1 MTTLPQP
8 IPMWRDRWSGEPG
21 GFVVLDLGEQPAS
34 DLFPH
39 PDAPGPDP
47 RYPLRMVIS
56 TVSGL
61 IQLEDDPT
69 TPQEVLGIEPIAVLQ
84 QADTSVAQAAAVGYL
99 ESGKE
104 VLEYPSPHGG
114 SWTTQLEER
123 GLVSVRDGEA
133 DVVVDNFGIMH
144 DRDQKAA
151 LTERVSHLNADGVL
165 LLQYHN
171 VAAVVR
177 HGMWNSLKLGHY
189 GLYSTPVI
197 VAMAEELGLVALNA
211 WEYPL
216 YNGTVLLALARKGS
230 KWGDRQGETVTA
242 MIGRELAE
250 GITTPEYVASLGR
263 AVTDSVAAI
272 GGYLTEAAEKGLRVA
287 GYGAASRTAS
297 LLCAADITKD
307 KMFAIADGAPG
318 KHGLSMPVNRI
329 PIVSPQDLIAAH
341 PDRVLLFVPD
351 LLDEVRR
358 TYPEIESNGGRWV
371 LMEPAP
377 HEVEPV

>member
-1 MTTLPQP
+1 
-8 IPMWRDRWSGEPG
+8 
-21 GFVVLDLGEQPAS
+21 
-34 DLFPH
+34 
-39 PDAPGPDP
+39 
-47 RYPLRMVIS
+47 MVIS

-69 TPQEVLGIEPIAVLQ
+69 TPEEVLGIEPKAVVD
-84 QADTSVAQAAAVGYL
+84 QAEEAVAQAAAAGYL
-99 ESGKE
+99 VAGER

-114 SWTTQLEER
+114 SWTAQLSAR
-123 GLVSVRDGEA
+123 GLVPVADGEA
-133 DVVVDNFGIMH
+133 DVVIDNFGIMH

-151 LTERVSHLNADGVL
+151 LVERVSHLDPDGVL

-177 HGMWNSLKLGHY
+177 HGMWNTLKLGHY

-197 VAMAEELGLVALNA
+197 VAMGNELGLVALGA

-216 YNGTVLLALARKGS
+216 YSGTVLIAFARSGS
-230 KWGDRQGETVTA
+230 KWGTEQGDSVSTKVA
-242 MIGRELAE
+242 AELAE
-250 GITTPEYVASLGR
+250 GITDPAYVATLGT
-263 AVTDSVAAI
+263 AVNDSVAAI
-272 GGYLTEAAEKGLRVA
+272 DGYLTSAAAEGLRVA

-297 LLCAADITKD
+297 LLCAADITAD

-329 PIVSPQDLIAAH
+329 PIVSPQQLIEAK

-358 TYPEIESNGGRWV
+358 SYPEIEANGGRWV
-371 LMEPAP
+371 LMEPSP
-377 HEVEPV
+377 HEVERV